1 MEAEQGKRAG
11 LVVCA
16 RREGDVLTVTARG
29 ALSYRG
35 LVNARA
41 YVLGEF
47 RRLDG
52 RAVVADFS
60 AVLYPVGD
68 DSLMEAFAHPS
79 GTIPAPVAFVIP
91 QNAYDLMRGV
101 AWKLAELGH
110 VRGVFLARA
119 DALAWAADRREYW
132 THRPGLV
139 LPASAAG

>member
-1 MEAEQGKRAG
+1 MEEGKRAG

-16 RREGDVLTVTARG
+16 RREGEVLTATARG

-68 DSLMEAFAHPS
+68 ALLGEAFADPS
-79 GTIPAPVAFVIP
+79 GTIPAPVAFVVP
-91 QNAYDLMRGV
+91 KNAYDLMRGV
-101 AWKLAELGH
+101 AWQLAERGH
-110 VRGVFLARA
+110 IRGVFLDRA

-132 THRPGLV
+132 THRPGAV
-139 LPASAAG
+139 LRASAAG